1 MTKGTS
7 DTILNRSSIDNVNRL
22 FLPRNSNTYNMY
34 QNYNNFY

>member
-7 DTILNRSSIDNVNRL
+7 DTILNRSSIVNVNRL
-22 FLPRNSNTYNMY
+22 FLLRNSNTYNMY